1 MNRDPDE
8 QLRQRLFDG
17 WEIVGFQ
24 HVMAINGRTSDY
36 SILLRSG
43 GNLALYRV
51 ISDGER
57 LYSSKIYSLTGEV
70 S

>member
-8 QLRQRLFDG
+8 QLRQRLDG

-24 HVMAINGRTSDY
+24 HVMAINGRPSDY

-43 GNLALYRV
+43 GNLELYRV
-51 ISDGER
+51 ISHGER
-57 LYSSKIYSLTGEV
+57 LFSFQMYSLTGEL